1 MEELKERLKDVPC
14 KPGVYLFKD
23 RDGRVIYVG
32 KAKLL
37 RNRLRSYF
45 QPPQRLEPKV
55 RAMVSRVADFD
66 YIVTGGEVEAL
77 ILENNLIKSYHPRY
91 NIFMRDDK
99 TYPYLKVTTAEPFPG
114 VYITREKKDGVSRY
128 FGPYTDAAALRET
141 VRLLTGIFPLR
152 TCKNLRKQ
160 PRPCLNRD
168 LDKCLAPCS
177 SKVTVEEYR
186 GFVDGLIRFM
196 EGHHAEV
203 IKQKEQEMQAAAA
216 ALEFEKAARL
226 RDQIQS
232 IKSLEAR
239 QKVSLEKPYNLDV
252 VATAVDEKPYLGL
265 VFKIRSG
272 RVVGKDTYWLHPAMD
287 EPGEE
292 LSSFFLRQYYAE
304 NCDIPDEIVINTIP
318 ADLSLLQE
326 WFRGLT
332 GRKTRL
338 YMPQRGEKKALL
350 DMVMENARLL
360 REEKQHAEA
369 HYQKAL
375 QQLSR
380 DLELDFI
387 PQRIE
392 GYDVSHLSGEETV
405 ASMVVFTAGKPDKK
419 SYRRFKIKLA
429 QNDDYASLAEALR
442 RRFAE
447 AREGNPSFL
456 PEPDLLLIDGGLGQ
470 LNTAKEVLRE
480 LEIEIPVIALAKRE
494 EVIFRQDGSPL
505 KLSSRNQGL
514 MLLQRLRDE
523 AHRFAIEYNRRR
535 RGKKLTKSVL
545 DDIEGI
551 GPRRK
556 KLLLESFGSVAA
568 LSRATAEEIAAV
580 KGIGSKAAQAV
591 YRALHSQDEIP
602 GYSANY
608 IEKN

>member
-1 MEELKERLKDVPC
+1 VEELKERLKDVPC

-32 KAKLL
+32 KAKML

-66 YIVTGGEVEAL
+66 YIITGSEVEAL

-99 TYPYLKVTTAEPFPG
+99 TYPYLKITTSEPFPR

-128 FGPYTDAAALRET
+128 FGPYTDAAALKET
-141 VRLLTGIFPLR
+141 LKLLTGIFPLR
-152 TCKNLRKQ
+152 TCKTLKKQ

-177 SKVTVEEYR
+177 STVTVEEYR
-186 GFVDGLIRFM
+186 HFVDGLIRFM
-196 EGHHAEV
+196 EGHHSEV

-216 ALEFEKAARL
+216 AMEFEKAARL

-232 IKSLEAR
+232 IKSLGAK
-239 QKVSLEKPYNLDV
+239 QKVSFDKPYHLDV
-252 VATAVDEKPYLGL
+252 VVTVVEEKPFLGL

-272 RVVGKDTYWLHPAMD
+272 RIVGKDTYWLHPAMD

-304 NCDIPDEIVINTIP
+304 NQDIPDEIVINTIP
-318 ADLSLLQE
+318 ADLLLLQE
-326 WFRGLT
+326 WFRELT
-332 GRKTRL
+332 GRKTNL
-338 YMPQRGEKKALL
+338 HVPQRGEKKALL
-350 DMVMENARLL
+350 DMVTENARLL

-369 HYQKAL
+369 HYQEAL

-387 PQRIE
+387 PNRIE

-405 ASMVVFTAGKPDKK
+405 ASMVVFTAGRPDKK
-419 SYRRFKIKLA
+419 SYRRFKVKLA
-429 QNDDYASLAEALR
+429 QNNDYASMAEALK
-442 RRFAE
+442 RRFTE
-447 AREGNPSFL
+447 ARQGNPAFL
-456 PEPDLLLIDGGLGQ
+456 TEPDLVMVDGGLGQ
-470 LNTAKEVLRE
+470 LNAVQEVLQD
-480 LEIEIPVIALAKRE
+480 LKINVPVVALAKRE
-494 EVIFRQDGSPL
+494 EIIFRHDGSPL
-505 KLSSRNQGL
+505 KLPRRNQGL

-523 AHRFAIEYNRRR
+523 AHRFAIEYNRLR
-535 RGKKLTKSVL
+535 RGKKLTKSIL

-568 LSRATAEEIAAV
+568 LSRATQEEIAAV

-591 YRALHSQDEIP
+591 YQALHPQVDRP
-602 GYSANY
+602 
-608 IEKN
+608 